1 MHAMNGVETHC
12 QACAV
17 SLLPSGWLRKSITL
31 GVTQKPQDLDTGF
44 PRRLP
49 PPSPSSTQG
58 SLLVS
63 LSVFVARSGPET
75 SQSEKNPEAWRY
87 RPGRQPCAARAAGR
101 QRRGRAA
108 CLPGR
113 GGGDS
118 HGEVGYERRGR
129 VSALPRTRACPRPS
143 ARAISVCT
151 APARAELSCM
161 SSRRVCSGNLRPQD
175 LALQNKWRGVPA

>member
-113 GGGDS
+113 GGGGLS
-118 HGEVGYERRGR
+118 RRGGLR
-129 VSALPRTRACPRPS
+129 AARESERSASNPSLPPSFGARDLGLHGARP
-143 ARAISVCT
+143 C
-151 APARAELSCM
+151 
-161 SSRRVCSGNLRPQD
+161 
-175 LALQNKWRGVPA
+175 